1 MITIKQITSN
11 LNDIRLPNE
20 SFKIWGK
27 MIPSLQDGK
36 WDYKIQ
42 EFQQVETMRFPNE
55 AYTFDKGKIYLGAY
69 NEQEKCV
76 GLALLEKN
84 SFNYLYLADLKVNNA
99 YRNKGIGKKLI
110 SACLKA
116 AKQNKFSG
124 VHTIGQDNN
133 LSACLFYLKAGFE
146 IGGFDNHIYNGSSQ
160 AGKADIHF
168 YQNC

>member
-1 MITIKQITSN
+1 MIAIKQITSN

-42 EFQQVETMRFPNE
+42 EFQQMETMRFPNE

-99 YRNKGIGKKLI
+99 YRNKGIGK
-110 SACLKA
+110 
-116 AKQNKFSG
+116 N
-124 VHTIGQDNN
+124 
-133 LSACLFYLKAGFE
+133 
-146 IGGFDNHIYNGSSQ
+146 
-160 AGKADIHF
+160 
-168 YQNC
+168 